1 MDLEARLRISEER
14 AERLERMNQSQALRI
29 DRQSV
34 QIAKLRTKRGCHDCY
49 YKLRCEEYS
58 KAAISAVPPAGGT
71 RTKTRW

>member
-1 MDLEARLRISEER
+1 MDLEARLRIAEAR

-29 DRQSV
+29 DRQSI
-34 QIAKLRTKRGCHDCY
+34 QIAKLRTKRGCNDCH

-58 KAAISAVPPAGGT
+58 KAAISAVPQAGGT